1 MKNKNLK
8 LLLIRIILIVI
19 LLIVVISMFTKKKDG
34 EEAGEIKVEQQNS
47 TYDSK
52 LSAYKAKNK
61 QKKEEANRQLY
72 NSQMDKYVLD
82 TAANIGENQ
91 TMKKQSV
98 VQAQSSSSVAP
109 KKERKQHE
117 YSSITRLEQVTGR
130 SKPNEEVIE
139 EDESQEELAREFQQ
153 QQNERV
159 ERDNRRKAMQAWNSG
174 AAQATNVNGYKAVI
188 HGTQLVKSGRTATF
202 RTREE
207 IKVSGIKIPQNTLI
221 SGVVSVGENR
231 VNVNIS
237 TIRIGTNIYPV
248 NLVVYGSDGLLGIPA
263 QMQHI
268 RNAAN
273 REVTNEATS
282 TIRRRGGIVGDV
294 ISTVA
299 KGVNREKEQEVQL
312 IDNQTI
318 FLKSK

>member
-8 LLLIRIILIVI
+8 LLLARIILVVI
-19 LLIVVISMFTKKKDG
+19 LLIVVVWMFTKKKDKEG
-34 EEAGEIKVEQQNS
+34 EAGEIKVEQQNS

-52 LSAYKAKNK
+52 LAAYKAKKK

-72 NSQMDKYVLD
+72 NPNMDMYVVD
-82 TAANIGENQ
+82 SIANVQENQ
-91 TMKKQSV
+91 QDKKHSV
-98 VQAQSSSSVAP
+98 QPVYSFAS
-109 KKERKQHE
+109 KKERTQHE
-117 YSSITRLEQVTGR
+117 YSSINRLEEVTGR
-130 SKPNEEVIE
+130 SKPHEEVTE
-139 EDESQEELAREFQQ
+139 GEESQEELAREFQQ
-153 QQNERV
+153 QQNERT
-159 ERDNRRKAMQAWNSG
+159 EKENRRKSMQAWNTG
-174 AAQATNVNGYKAVI
+174 IAQAENVNGYKAVI
-188 HGTQLVKSGRTATF
+188 HGTQLVKSGKTATF

-273 REVTNEATS
+273 REVTNEAAS